1 MLEIC
6 RKCLCCRLPDTR
18 AKSHTYFKCK
28 PKRNATMSTLTRKA
42 IQKENDIYDYIR
54 SEHKAIPHSSPDND
68 GPGSAGNGHDAEAV
82 VRPKILL
89 ILVIH

>member
-1 MLEIC
+1 
-6 RKCLCCRLPDTR
+6 
-18 AKSHTYFKCK
+18 
-28 PKRNATMSTLTRKA
+28 MSILTRKA
-42 IQKENDIYDYIR
+42 IQKENDIYDDIR

-68 GPGSAGNGHDAEAV
+68 GPGLPVLAGNDHDTEAG